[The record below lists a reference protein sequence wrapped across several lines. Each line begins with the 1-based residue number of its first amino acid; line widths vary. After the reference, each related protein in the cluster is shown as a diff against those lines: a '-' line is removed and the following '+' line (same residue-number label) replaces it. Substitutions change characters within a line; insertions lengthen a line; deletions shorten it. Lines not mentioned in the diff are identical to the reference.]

1 MITINL
7 LASERRRAAPAPAG
21 GKLWIGATVAVVG
34 ILLVWSV
41 LLIHR
46 TGQLQSQMN
55 DVTRQADALRP
66 VALQVQQLSQVAADL
81 QAQQVVLHQLLAF
94 EMPAAESLQTLQAVI
109 PSNVWLTSMAASG
122 ASLATFDGYAFSY
135 PEVARFMVQLGASGS
150 FQDVDLSSSNADLIG
165 DRNVVRFEVVGT
177 LSAHPVTSQ
186 TQQGVTR

>member
-7 LASERRRAAPAPAG
+7 LASERRRAGPAPAG

-34 ILLVWSV
+34 ILLVWSF

-46 TGQLQSQMN
+46 SGQLQAQIN
-55 DVTRQADALRP
+55 DVAHQTDALRP
-66 VALQVQQLSQVAADL
+66 VALQVQQLSQEAAAL
-81 QAQQVVLHQLLAF
+81 QGEEAVVRQLLAF
-94 EMPAAESLQTLQAVI
+94 EMPAAESLQTIQAVI
-109 PSNVWLTSMAASG
+109 PSNVWLTSMATSG
-122 ASLATFDGYAFSY
+122 ANLATFDGYAFSY

-150 FQDVDLSSSNADLIG
+150 FENVDLSSTNADSIG

-186 TQQGVTR
+186 AQQGVTR